1 MSSDEIVFNDDS
13 LDVKYNCYICGCYAG
28 QVNLSDIARVIPPQ
42 GVFDVVN
49 TSGGKYDSYKLCST
63 CAKKMVEYMELLK
76 NTFDWVDKPKPCI
89 ICDSKYTEITCDI
102 DADDNEWWK
111 VHCNDCDTFFSN
123 DNKDWSEKETL
134 KWWNE
139 LKR

>member
-1 MSSDEIVFNDDS
+1 MKIDEMVINSDN
-13 LDVKYNCYICGCYAG
+13 LDVKYSCYICGCNAG
-28 QVNLSDIARVIPPQ
+28 QVNLSNTPRIIPIPCLL
-42 GVFDVVN
+42 DVLN
-49 TSGGKYDSYKLCST
+49 DKEKYNSYKLCST

-76 NTFDWVDKPKPCI
+76 NTSAQADKPKQCI
-89 ICDSKYTEITCDI
+89 ICDSEHTEITCDI
-102 DADDNEWWK
+102 DADDSERWK
-111 VHCNDCDTFFSN
+111 AHCNDCDTSFSN